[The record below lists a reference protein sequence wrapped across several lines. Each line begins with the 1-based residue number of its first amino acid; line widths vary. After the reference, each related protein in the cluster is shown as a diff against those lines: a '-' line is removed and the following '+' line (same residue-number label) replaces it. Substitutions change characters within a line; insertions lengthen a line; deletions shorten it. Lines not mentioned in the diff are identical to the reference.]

1 MTSHHETSSWAAV
14 RAILVQLV
22 REHEVPLYSSRMA
35 NVHRVLAISSCL
47 GWPLL
52 DALHRTARDTQLVL
66 VAPNRAEMCGG
77 IPALG
82 AGLTAAGSLE
92 EILLPNGWAQG
103 ILGHCIL
110 DELPHPRAAFTEL
123 ARTAAPGAVICLSG
137 PASAGSS
144 PTRVA
149 GVRAT
154 VWPVHRLINDLC
166 ESGFTPVAT
175 SDLTA
180 QVVAR
185 LPQERLVAFGFSAD
199 VRWIVLEAQRRPCHV
214 S

>member
-1 MTSHHETSSWAAV
+1 M
-14 RAILVQLV
+14 
-22 REHEVPLYSSRMA
+22 PLYSHRMA
-35 NVHRVLAISSCL
+35 NVHLGLVIGSCL
-47 GWPLL
+47 GLPLF
-52 DALHRTARDTQLVL
+52 DALHRTARETQLAL
-66 VAPNRAEMCGG
+66 VAPNRAAICGG
-77 IPALG
+77 FPAPG

-103 ILGHCIL
+103 ILVHCIL

-123 ARTAAPGAVICLSG
+123 ARTAGPGVVICLPR
-137 PASAGSS
+137 PASAGPS

-154 VWPVHRLINDLC
+154 VWPVHGLLNDLC
-166 ESGFTPVAT
+166 DSGFTLLAT

-185 LPQERLVAFGFSAD
+185 RPQERRVAFGSSAN
-199 VRWIVLEAQRRPCHV
+199 VCWIVLEAQRRPRHG